1 MAAVSADPPQ
11 DTPRPLDGPDV
22 RDEQAAL
29 RRVAT
34 AVAEQRTPDEI
45 FTILTREIAMLFSA
59 TGASLVRFE
68 VGDRGTV
75 IADWSAPGTRGLSRG
90 VRVDFHLDSSLR
102 RVYRTGAAARIDSYP
117 DDEYAVADFVKRIG
131 AHAAVAAPV
140 TVGGRIWGAVAMS
153 TSKPRPFPAGAEA
166 QLASF
171 AELVAL
177 GVANA
182 EARSQLTASRIRIVH
197 AGDEARRR
205 IERDLHDGAQQRLVA
220 LALHLRLARNVADD
234 GDAVRELLDA
244 CSAELALAL
253 GELRELARG
262 IHPAILTERGLD
274 PALRAVADR
283 SPVPVAVDT
292 QLAGRLDQPQEAAL
306 YFTASEAL
314 ANVAKYAHASSV
326 SIRTVAD
333 ERCAVIEIRD
343 DGVGGADASR
353 GSGLRGLG
361 DRVEAVGGW
370 LSVTSPPGGGTTVI
384 ATLPLGER
392 SGDA

>member
-1 MAAVSADPPQ
+1 M
-11 DTPRPLDGPDV
+11 PLDGPDL

-45 FTILTREIAMLFSA
+45 FATLTREMAILFGA

-68 VGDRGTV
+68 PGAQGLV
-75 IADWSAPGTRGLSRG
+75 IADWSAPGTEGMPPGLRI
-90 VRVDFHLDSSLR
+90 DFELDSSLQ
-102 RVYRTGAAARIDSYP
+102 RVYRTGAAARVDAYP
-117 DDEYAVADFVKRIG
+117 DLDPEGVARYVQRIG

-140 TVGGRIWGAVAMS
+140 MMDGRLWGAVAMS
-153 TSKPRPFPAGAEA
+153 TSKPRPFPAGAETR
-166 QLASF
+166 LASF

-177 GVANA
+177 GIANA
-182 EARSQLTASRIRIVH
+182 ESKRQLTSSRVRIVR

-234 GDAVRELLDA
+234 AGAVRELLDA

-253 GELRELARG
+253 EELRELARG
-262 IHPAILTERGLD
+262 IHPAILTERGLE

-283 SPVPVAVDT
+283 SSVPVDIDVRLTD
-292 QLAGRLDQPQEAAL
+292 RLDQAREAAL

-314 ANVAKYAHASSV
+314 TNVAKYAGATSV
-326 SIRTVAD
+326 AIRAFAD
-333 ERCAVIEIRD
+333 ERCAVIEIED
-343 DGVGGADASR
+343 DGVGGADPAQ
-353 GSGLRGLG
+353 GTGLRGLG

-370 LSVTSPPGGGTTVI
+370 LAVTSPPGGGTTVV
-384 ATLPLGER
+384 ATLPL
-392 SGDA
+392 

>member
-1 MAAVSADPPQ
+1 MAAVPGDEPQ
-11 DTPRPLDGPDV
+11 DTAGPLDGPEL
-22 RDEQAAL
+22 REEQAAL

-45 FTILTREIAMLFSA
+45 FSLLTREMAILFGA

-68 VGDRGTV
+68 PGGRGLV
-75 IADWSAPGTRGLSRG
+75 IADWCRPGTEGLPPG
-90 VRVDFHLDSSLR
+90 EFIVFDLDSSLQ
-102 RVYRTGAAARIDSYP
+102 RVYRSGAAARIDAYP
-117 DDEYAVADFVKRIG
+117 ELDEAGTAPYVKRIG

-140 TVGGRIWGAVAMS
+140 MIDGRLWGAVAMS
-153 TSKPRPFPAGAEA
+153 TSKPRPFPVGAEA

-177 GVANA
+177 GIANA
-182 EARSQLTASRIRIVH
+182 EAKRELTASRERIVQ
-197 AGDEARRR
+197 AGDAARRQ

-220 LALHLRLARNVADD
+220 LALHLRLTRNVADD
-234 GDAVRELLDA
+234 GDAVREQLDA

-262 IHPAILTERGLD
+262 IHPAILTERGLE

-283 SPVPVAVDT
+283 SPVPVEIAIRLDE
-292 QLAGRLDQPQEAAL
+292 RLDQAREAAL

-314 ANVAKYAHASSV
+314 VNVAKYADATAV
-326 SIRTVAD
+326 VIRAFAN
-333 ERCAVIEIRD
+333 ERCAVIEISD
-343 DGVGGADASR
+343 DGIGGADSAR

-370 LSVTSPPGGGTTVI
+370 LAVTSPPGGGTTVT
-384 ATLPLGER
+384 ATLPH
-392 SGDA
+392 

>member
-1 MAAVSADPPQ
+1 MAGVPADPPQ
-11 DTPRPLDGPDV
+11 DTAMPLDGPDL
-22 RDEQAAL
+22 REEQAAL

-45 FTILTREIAMLFSA
+45 FSILTREMAILFGA

-68 VGDRGTV
+68 PGGQGLV
-75 IADWSAPGTRGLSRG
+75 IADWSMPGTEGMPPGLRI
-90 VRVDFHLDSSLR
+90 DFELDSTLQ
-102 RVYRTGAAARIDSYP
+102 RVYRTGAAARIDAYP
-117 DDEYAVADFVKRIG
+117 ELDEDLTADYVRRIG

-140 TVGGRIWGAVAMS
+140 TMDGRMWGAVAMS
-153 TSKPRPFPAGAEA
+153 TSKPRPFPVGAEI

-177 GVANA
+177 GIANA
-182 EARSQLTASRIRIVH
+182 EARRQLTTSRVRIVQ
-197 AGDEARRR
+197 AGDAARRR

-234 GDAVRELLDA
+234 ADAIRELLDA

-253 GELRELARG
+253 EELRELARG

-283 SPVPVAVDT
+283 SPVPVDIDVRLDE
-292 QLAGRLDQPQEAAL
+292 RLDQPREAAL
-306 YFTASEAL
+306 YFAASEAL
-314 ANVAKYAHASSV
+314 TNVVKYAEATSV
-326 SIRTVAD
+326 TIRAFAD
-333 ERCAVIEIRD
+333 DRFAVIEIRD
-343 DGVGGADASR
+343 DGVGGADAAR

-361 DRVEAVGGW
+361 DRVEALGGW
-370 LSVTSPPGGGTTVI
+370 LAVTSPPGDGTLIV
-384 ATLPLGER
+384 ATLPR
-392 SGDA
+392 

>member
-1 MAAVSADPPQ
+1 VPADQPP
-11 DTPRPLDGPDV
+11 DTVRPLDGPDLSE
-22 RDEQAAL
+22 EQAAL

-45 FTILTREIAMLFSA
+45 FTILTREMAILFGA

-68 VGDRGTV
+68 PGDTGLV
-75 IADWSAPGTRGLSRG
+75 IADWSTPGTEGMPPGLRI
-90 VRVDFHLDSSLR
+90 DFELDSTLQ
-102 RVYRTGAAARIDSYP
+102 RVYRTGAAARIDAYP
-117 DDEYAVADFVKRIG
+117 EHDERSVADYVKRIG

-140 TVGGRIWGAVAMS
+140 TMDGRIWGAVAMS
-153 TSKPRPFPAGAEA
+153 TTKPRPFPAGAETR
-166 QLASF
+166 LASF

-177 GVANA
+177 GIANA
-182 EARSQLTASRIRIVH
+182 EARSQLTTSRVRIVQ

-234 GDAVRELLDA
+234 ADTIRELLDG

-262 IHPAILTERGLD
+262 IHPAILTERGLE
-274 PALRAVADR
+274 PALLSVADR
-283 SPVPVAVDT
+283 SPVPVDVDV
-292 QLAGRLDQPQEAAL
+292 QLDRRLDQPQEAAL

-314 ANVAKYAHASSV
+314 ANVAKYANATAV
-326 SIRTVAD
+326 SIRAFMD
-333 ERCAVIEIRD
+333 ERFAVIEIRD
-343 DGVGGADASR
+343 DGVGGADPSR
-353 GSGLRGLG
+353 GTGLRGLG

-370 LSVTSPPGGGTTVI
+370 LSVASPPGGGTTVA
-384 ATLPLGER
+384 ATLPL
-392 SGDA
+392 